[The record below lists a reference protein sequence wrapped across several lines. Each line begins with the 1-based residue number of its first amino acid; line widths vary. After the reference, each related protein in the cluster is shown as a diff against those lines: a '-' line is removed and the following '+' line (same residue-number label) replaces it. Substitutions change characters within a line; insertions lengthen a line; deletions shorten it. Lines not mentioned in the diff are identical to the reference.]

1 MRHLAILN
9 THPTVV
15 TIDGDIDATD
25 KDGNVV
31 TLDESLITAEIEKLQ
46 AQYDNLAYARNRADA
61 YPTIE
66 AQLDSIFHEGVE
78 GWKGTIKAIKDKHP
92 KGTK

>member
-1 MRHLAILN
+1 MKDGAIRA
-9 THPTVV
+9 TYPTIV
-15 TIDGDIDATD
+15 TIREQANGSVIATNKDEEVVEIDEALVNAWVNPNAY
-25 KDGNVV
+25 K
-31 TLDESLITAEIEKLQ
+31 ES
-46 AQYDNLAYARNRADA
+46 RADA

-66 AQLDSIFHEGVE
+66 AQLDSIFHNGID

>member
-1 MRHLAILN
+1 MMNDTAIRA
-9 THPTVV
+9 THPSVV
-15 TIDGDIDATD
+15 TIREQEDGSFIATD
-25 KDGNVV
+25 KDEEVV
-31 TLDESLITAEIEKLQ
+31 EIDEALVNAWV
-46 AQYDNLAYARNRADA
+46 NPNAYKQSRADA

-66 AQLDSIFHEGVE
+66 AQLDSIFHNGID